1 MNNFTLKG
9 DRNYLRGI
17 DIYTYFIKTN
27 FKNIKIQF
35 LKKIYYQP
43 KLINYTKK
51 NTKKICC
58 IIEFNNKK
66 KKYKLCLINSK
77 KKFSQRILTEDK
89 ILIKNFKLYKNSI
102 TCDFKSEIPTINILS
117 FMFKLYHNKK
127 IKNSKWQLTKLKL
140 LNKLSEKPLK
150 KYSIKIKRK
159 TLNKFT
165 IMSINQNNKLIG
177 EVEHIATE

>member
-1 MNNFTLKG
+1 MNNFRLKG
-9 DRNYLRGI
+9 NRDYLRGI

-35 LKKIYYQP
+35 LKKINYQP

-51 NTKKICC
+51 NSKKICC
-58 IIEFNNKK
+58 IIEFNNRGN
-66 KKYKLCLINSK
+66 KYKLYLINSK
-77 KKFSQRILTEDK
+77 KKFSQRILDRDK
-89 ILIKNFKLYKNSI
+89 FMMKNFKLYKNSI
-102 TCDFKSEIPTINILS
+102 SCDFKSNLPTINILS

-140 LNKLSEKPLK
+140 LNKLSDKPIK
-150 KYSIKIKRK
+150 KYSIKLKRK

-165 IMSINQNNKLIG
+165 IMTINQNNKLIG
-177 EVEHIATE
+177 EVEHIAAE